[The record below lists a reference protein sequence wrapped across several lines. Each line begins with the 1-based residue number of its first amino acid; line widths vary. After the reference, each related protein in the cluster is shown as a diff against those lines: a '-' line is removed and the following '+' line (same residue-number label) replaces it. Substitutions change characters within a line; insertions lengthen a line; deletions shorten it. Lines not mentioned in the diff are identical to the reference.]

1 MKARV
6 SLKEQ
11 SIKEAIVFFKKN
23 HKNAES
29 PLFNMDA
36 CIEELTE
43 KALENGTHYELR
55 SHETKSGHPETISFL
70 KTDFNYTEIED

>member
-11 SIKEAIVFFKKN
+11 SINEAIKFFNKH

-36 CIEELTE
+36 CISDLTE
-43 KALENGTHYELR
+43 KTLENGTHYELR
-55 SHETKSGHPETISFL
+55 SHETKSGLPATISFL
-70 KTDFNYTEIED
+70 KTDFNYEEIED